1 MPIFIVNPIRMS
13 LNYYTMEDGLVTE
26 VTTTAN
32 VQSKNVYISPGA
44 DLTTSS
50 YSRNVY
56 LSPLNNLYSI
66 PSSITLE
73 SGSNPFAIRF
83 SALTSGVN
91 YIYFSKTGDG
101 NFYSSLPPLVLS
113 TNKNYF
119 TALSV
124 LETSFN
130 LPVAVVNSNYTIGV
144 NLPTTLYP
152 MS

>member
-1 MPIFIVNPIRMS
+1 MPIFIVNPIRKS
-13 LNYYTMEDGLVTE
+13 LNYYTVDDGLVTE
-26 VTTTAN
+26 VTTTVN
-32 VQSKNVYISPGA
+32 IQSKNVYISSGT
-44 DLTTSS
+44 DLQTSS

-66 PSSITLE
+66 PSTISLE
-73 SGSNPFAIRF
+73 SGSNPFPIRF
-83 SALTSGVN
+83 SALSSGVN

-101 NFYSSLPPLVLS
+101 NYYSSLPPLILN

-119 TALSV
+119 TAFAV
-124 LETSFN
+124 QETSFN

-144 NLPTTLYP
+144 SLPPSLYP